1 MRFLDKRTTDSIARI
16 TVKDIR
22 AYRDSSLKVLSTG
35 TVNCH
40 LRMLNLIFDSAIA
53 EDLMDKNPA
62 RSVGQVARV
71 DKQTRRPFTDQEL
84 RTALSAA
91 FPRNGKQPFS

>member
-1 MRFLDKRTTDSIARI
+1 
-16 TVKDIR
+16 
-22 AYRDSSLKVLSTG
+22 
-35 TVNCH
+35 
-40 LRMLNLIFDSAIA
+40 MLNLIFDSAIA

-91 FPRNGKQPFS
+91 PGMANGHFHGYYTGLRLGDVANPGENVDLRLVTA